1 MGSPREAQASI
12 ADMPPPIVEG
22 GIRFLLAGD
31 RFVLVE
37 VGEGMEL
44 SLNIK
49 VIQLA
54 KRIMNENIEGIIET
68 LPMFVSVL
76 IHYDS
81 LALSPTRL
89 KSVVETVWKE
99 MADEVD
105 MTLASRLIELP
116 VYYRD
121 PLTRECVEQYS
132 RQIAPMEDNPTYV
145 ARINGLSGP
154 KELVRRH
161 SSTQHWVAG
170 IGFYAGTPELLPLD
184 PRVTLTVPKYNPP
197 RLYTVAGAIGVGGG
211 FTSIYPVDSPGGYYI
226 IGRTPTPIYSLDTRL
241 VPFREKATLLDP
253 GDRIKFRPIS
263 SEENDFIEAQIKEG
277 TYRYLIWDYEYF
289 SFSRYGDWL
298 AGLDNS
304 ADRI

>member
-1 MGSPREAQASI
+1 MNSPKAAKAGI

-22 GIRFLLAGD
+22 GIRFLLGGD

-54 KRIMNENIEGIIET
+54 KRIMDERIEGIIET

-89 KSVVETVWKE
+89 RSVVETVWKE
-99 MADEVD
+99 MANEVD

-145 ARINGLSGP
+145 ARINELSGL
-154 KELVRRH
+154 KSWCGVTRARN
-161 SSTQHWVAG
+161 
-170 IGFYAGTPELLPLD
+170 IGWRASGFTPE
-184 PRVTLTVPKYNPP
+184 
-197 RLYTVAGAIGVGGG
+197 RLNCCRWIHG
-211 FTSIYPVDSPGGYYI
+211 
-226 IGRTPTPIYSLDTRL
+226 
-241 VPFREKATLLDP
+241 
-253 GDRIKFRPIS
+253 
-263 SEENDFIEAQIKEG
+263 
-277 TYRYLIWDYEYF
+277 
-289 SFSRYGDWL
+289 SR
-298 AGLDNS
+298 
-304 ADRI
+304 

>member
-1 MGSPREAQASI
+1 MYSSRAAETGVAY
-12 ADMPPPIVEG
+12 MPPPIKEG

-54 KRIMNENIEGIIET
+54 KRILVEEVEGIIEA

-81 LALSPTRL
+81 LVLSPDRL
-89 KSVVETVWKE
+89 RGIVEAVWKD
-99 MADEVD
+99 MTGEVD

-116 VYYRD
+116 VYYCD
-121 PLTRECVEQYS
+121 PLTQDCVEQY
-132 RQIAPMEDNPTYV
+132 RRTIGPREDNPAFV
-145 ARINGLSGP
+145 AQINGLSGP
-154 KELVRRH
+154 EELVRRH

-197 RLYTVAGAIGVGGG
+197 RLYTVGGAIGVGGG
-211 FTSIYPVDSPGGYYI
+211 FTSIYPIDAPGGYYI
-226 IGRTPTPIYSLDTRL
+226 IGRTPTPVYSLDTRL
-241 VPFREKATLLDP
+241 TPFRNKGTLLNP
-253 GDRIKFRPIS
+253 GDRIKFRSIS
-263 SEENDFIEAQIKEG
+263 AEENEFIEAQVKAG
-277 TYRYLIWDYEYF
+277 TYRYLIWDYDFF
-289 SFSRYGDWL
+289 SFSRYNEWL
-298 AGLDNS
+298 EGLDHS
-304 ADRI
+304 ADHI

>member
-1 MGSPREAQASI
+1 MRSSEAATAGI
-12 ADMPPPIVEG
+12 ADMPPPIAEG

-54 KRIMNENIEGIIET
+54 KRILDEKVEGIVEA

-81 LALSPTRL
+81 LVLPPMRL
-89 KSVVETVWKE
+89 RSIVEDVWND
-99 MADEVD
+99 MAGEVD

-116 VYYRD
+116 VFYRD
-121 PLTRECVEQYS
+121 PWTRECVEQYG
-132 RQIAPMEDNPTYV
+132 RQIAPMDDNPTFV
-145 ARINGLSGP
+145 ARINRLSGP
-154 KELVRRH
+154 EELVRRH

-197 RLYTVAGAIGVGGG
+197 RLSTVAGAIGVGGG
-211 FTSIYPVDSPGGYYI
+211 FTSIYPIDSPGGYYI

-241 VPFREKATLLDP
+241 GPFRDRATLLDP

-263 SEENDFIEAQIKEG
+263 FEENEFIEAQVKAG
-277 TYRYLIWDYEYF
+277 TYRYLIWDYEFF
-289 SFSRYGDWL
+289 SFSRYTEWL
-298 AGLDNS
+298 ASLDHS
-304 ADRI
+304 ADHV